1 MSTRRASPYDAV
13 MRAFGVLVNALL
25 RGTMLAIL
33 GEARLR
39 PKDHRFAG
47 KAIGTRG
54 LVMIPLSLLVP
65 LVQALPARRRDRYP
79 IWTDNLY
86 LSLFVLDLLGNH
98 FDLYDRYRY
107 FDAIPHAHG
116 TGAITVVL
124 AELLD
129 LPPLSAVGLA
139 QLLHIGLEAQ
149 EYYSDVWFGLHNVRG
164 TWDTVNDLLA
174 GAVGS
179 AAYAAALARSRA

>member
-1 MSTRRASPYDAV
+1 
-13 MRAFGVLVNALL
+13 MRAIAMLVNAFL
-25 RGTMLAIL
+25 RATIVAIL
-33 GEARLR
+33 GEALLR
-39 PKDHRFAG
+39 PNDHRFAG

-65 LVQALPARRRDRYP
+65 VVHAARRRGRYP
-79 IWTDNLY
+79 VWTDNLY
-86 LSLFVLDLLGNH
+86 LSIFALDLLGNH

-116 TGAITVVL
+116 TGAATVVL
-124 AELLD
+124 GELLD

-139 QLLHIGLEAQ
+139 QLAHIGLEAQ

-174 GAVGS
+174 GAIGS
-179 AAYAAALARSRA
+179 AAYAAALTRARRAT

>member
-1 MSTRRASPYDAV
+1 
-13 MRAFGVLVNALL
+13 MRAFGVIVNALL

-33 GEARLR
+33 GEALR
-39 PKDHRFAG
+39 RPDDPRYAG

-54 LVMIPLSLLVP
+54 LVMIPLSLVVP
-65 LVQALPARRRDRYP
+65 AMHATRGRDRYP
-79 IWTDNLY
+79 VWTDNLY
-86 LSLFVLDLLGNH
+86 LSIFVLDLLGNH
-98 FDLYDRYRY
+98 FDLYDRYKY

-116 TGAITVVL
+116 TGAATVVM

-139 QLLHIGLEAQ
+139 QLAHIGLEAQ
-149 EYYSDVWFGLHNVRG
+149 EYYSDVLFGLRNVRG

-174 GAVGS
+174 GAAGS
-179 AAYAAALARSRA
+179 AIYAALLARARR

>member
-1 MSTRRASPYDAV
+1 
-13 MRAFGVLVNALL
+13 MRAVGVFVNALL
-25 RGTMLAIL
+25 RSMIAAIL
-33 GEARLR
+33 AEALLR
-39 PKDHRFAG
+39 PHDPRFAG

-54 LVMIPLSLLVP
+54 LVILPLSLVVP
-65 LVQALPARRRDRYP
+65 LLHVRRPRRHYP
-79 IWTDNLY
+79 VWTDNLY
-86 LSLFVLDLLGNH
+86 LSIFVLDLVGNH

-116 TGAITVVL
+116 TGAATVVL
-124 AELLD
+124 AELFD

-139 QLLHIGLEAQ
+139 QLVHIGLEAQ

-174 GAVGS
+174 GALGS
-179 AAYAAALARSRA
+179 AAYAAALARAQGVTARTRPAPR

>member
-1 MSTRRASPYDAV
+1 
-13 MRAFGVLVNALL
+13 MRAFGVLLNALL
-25 RGTMLAIL
+25 RGTMLAML
-33 GEARLR
+33 GEALLR

-54 LVMIPLSLLVP
+54 LVMIPLSMAVP
-65 LVQALPARRRDRYP
+65 LIQAVRRRDRYP

-86 LSLFVLDLLGNH
+86 LSIFVLDLLGNH

-116 TGAITVVL
+116 TGAATVVF

-129 LPPLSAVGLA
+129 LSPLSAVGLA
-139 QLLHIGLEAQ
+139 QLAHIGLEAQ
-149 EYYSDVWFGLHNVRG
+149 EYYSDVWFGLNNVRG

>member
-1 MSTRRASPYDAV
+1 
-13 MRAFGVLVNALL
+13 MRAAGVLLNALL
-25 RGTMLAIL
+25 RGTMLGIL
-33 GEARLR
+33 GEALR
-39 PKDHRFAG
+39 RPNDHRFAG

-65 LVQALPARRRDRYP
+65 LVQALRGRDRYP
-79 IWTDNLY
+79 VWTDNLY
-86 LSLFVLDLLGNH
+86 LSIFVLDLLGNH
-98 FDLYDRYRY
+98 LDLYDRYRY

-116 TGAITVVL
+116 TGAATVVL
-124 AELLD
+124 AELFD